1 MEKRRFLERDGGLIG
16 SLMENPRVKGSGLS
30 PEELSEVV
38 REVQNEIAYD
48 EVNRLVD
55 EVENIIEINPNLSE
69 MEILERAAKHIV
81 EYLRAAAASLRI
93 FDPLKRE
100 MVSFGSYLYDVG
112 RRQQSIPF
120 EDSIAGEVVRRGKSY
135 LVPNIMKEA
144 MYRNKGIVRKMGIHS
159 MLAVPMDIPR
169 FTIRALDTKG
179 VIQIYYKEQDKK
191 FTSLE
196 RKVAEVLARRV
207 TYVIARKRILS
218 IQRLN
223 ETKEKIVEKIYLK
236 LGKREGIRLR
246 DFFSLIIPEIAD
258 LVQIQSCSLFSVRGD
273 RREVVLEAGYPEGK
287 GYHGVGK
294 IFDVRDEPHFDAVIN
309 QQPLGEYEHEVI
321 TPSYLLIKEPLK
333 SQLITE
339 GLRHFT
345 QVHNIHSI
353 LYIPLKVGDL
363 ATHFM
368 AFDALDPYKK
378 FEDEEVEILTFF
390 GKEVMKAVRLERLH
404 DILHDFRNPAI
415 ATAGFAKRVKQKLDE
430 GAFETKRETI
440 DRDLDILVRET
451 SRMQELAFKI
461 FGEGKEELLDVTDE
475 LIERFEVNEVAIVEQ
490 QLGNINLVREELQ
503 PDLFVLCCPLHLG
516 RIFDNLLNNA
526 TNAISI
532 EGGEIAIRSVKRRH
546 SAVVEI
552 ANTGEIPSDEIAR
565 LLDGETRGR
574 GLDITKRLVQLMGGR
589 LEIESRNNRTTS
601 RIILPLKMPD
611 TLG

>member
-30 PEELSEVV
+30 HEELSEVV
-38 REVQNEIAYD
+38 REVRNEIAYD

-69 MEILERAAKHIV
+69 MEILELAAKHIV
-81 EYLRAAAASLRI
+81 EYLGAAAASLRI

-100 MVSFGSYLYDVG
+100 MVSFGSYLYDG
-112 RRQQSIPF
+112 GKRQQSIPF
-120 EDSIAGEVVRRGKSY
+120 EDSIAGEVVRRRKSY

-144 MYRNKGIVRKMGIHS
+144 MYRNKGIVRKMGIRS

-169 FTIRALDTKG
+169 FTIRALDTRG

-218 IQRLN
+218 LQRLN

-294 IFDVRDEPHFDAVIN
+294 IFDVRNEPHFDAVIN

-345 QVHNIHSI
+345 QIHNIHSI

-368 AFDALDPYKK
+368 AFDALDPHKK

-390 GKEVMKAVRLERLH
+390 GKEVMKSVRLERLH

-430 GAFETKRETI
+430 GAFETKREMI

-475 LIERFEVNEVAIVEQ
+475 LIERFEVNEVAIAEQ

-503 PDLFVLCCPLHLG
+503 PDLFVLGCPLHLG
-516 RIFDNLLNNA
+516 RVFDNLLNNA
-526 TNAISI
+526 TNAISK
-532 EGGEIAIRSVKRRH
+532 EGGEIAIRSIKRRN

-565 LLDGETRGR
+565 LLGGETRGR

-601 RIILPLKMPD
+601 RIILPLKVPG